1 MSEISYK
8 KHLIVFSVVLGV
20 LALTI
25 FVDSPGYTQLLPDHL
40 GFQMYYIFWM
50 SAIAGII
57 GSIFIGYILGPIF
70 LIVHKYTLG
79 IRMKYGIQDRPEPFK
94 VKIGFKAIW
103 PTLMAINF
111 ALMFSQFE
119 WVQNIILSPTYV
131 VEVSDKLKI
140 PLVTLVTI
148 LPLMFGISMGLFS
161 PIWFLLDGGIVFT
174 NKEKVNGIR
183 DPIEVR
189 SVGGWYNYILKGYAG
204 ISIVFI
210 YAKFT
215 IDTLAVVDIN
225 PGIFLIPL
233 LPFLLIVMAV
243 PAFVILDI
251 TAKHRKRYMQ
261 KIAKKIGITEPLT
274 NPLEI
279 GNKESPMR

>member
-8 KHLIVFSVVLGV
+8 KHLIVFSVVLGC
-20 LALTI
+20 LMFTI
-25 FVDSPGYTQLLPDHL
+25 LIDSPGYTQLLPDHL
-40 GFQMYYIFWM
+40 GFQMFYIFWM

-57 GSIFIGYILGPIF
+57 GSILIGYILSPIF

-79 IRMKYGIQDRPEPFK
+79 VRMKYGIQNRPEPFK

-111 ALMFSQFE
+111 SLMFSQFE
-119 WVQNIILSPTYV
+119 WVQNIILSPTYIIQP
-131 VEVSDKLKI
+131 SDIAKI
-140 PLVTLVTI
+140 PLVTLVTL

-174 NKEKVNGIR
+174 NKDKVKGIR

-204 ISIVFI
+204 ISIV
-210 YAKFT
+210 YVYTMFT
-215 IDTLAVVDIN
+215 INVVAVVEFN
-225 PGIFLIPL
+225 LGILLIPL
-233 LPFLLIVMAV
+233 LPFIIIVMAV

-251 TAKHRKRYMQ
+251 TAKHRKKYMQ
-261 KIAKKIGITEPLT
+261 KIAKKIGITEPLA
-274 NPLEI
+274 NPLDI
-279 GNKESPMR
+279 GKE

>member
-57 GSIFIGYILGPIF
+57 GSVFIGYLLGPIF

-79 IRMKYGIQDRPEPFK
+79 IRMKYGIQNRPEPFK

-111 ALMFSQFE
+111 SLMFSQFE

-131 VEVSDKLKI
+131 VDAGDLVKI
-140 PLVTLVTI
+140 PLVTLVTL

-204 ISIVFI
+204 ISIVSV
-210 YAKFT
+210 YAIFT
-215 IDTLAVVDIN
+215 INLLAVVDFN
-225 PGIFLIPL
+225 PGVFLIPF

-251 TAKHRKRYMQ
+251 TAKHRKKYML
-261 KIAKKIGITEPLT
+261 KIAKKFGITEPLT
-274 NPLEI
+274 NPLDI